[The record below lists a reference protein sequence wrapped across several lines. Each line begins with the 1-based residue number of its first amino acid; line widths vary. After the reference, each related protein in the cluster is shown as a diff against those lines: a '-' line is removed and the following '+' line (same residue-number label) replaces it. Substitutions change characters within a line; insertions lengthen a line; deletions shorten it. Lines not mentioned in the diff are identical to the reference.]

1 MEIRTPWSATSR
13 WTVNKYSLYQ
23 RLCFPRMVI
32 LMLDLHE
39 FSSVYFDFVFIRY
52 IIIMSFFHFSEFL
65 VTSIIRPQ
73 TLSTDSFLL
82 NHSTAYKLAA
92 LVSWV
97 EYFIESY
104 YFPG

>member
-1 MEIRTPWSATSR
+1 
-13 WTVNKYSLYQ
+13 
-23 RLCFPRMVI
+23 
-32 LMLDLHE
+32 MLDLHE